1 MLRGASEDGIDEAP
15 ITKTFDMSFADRAGG
30 ALLGMPE
37 TEIDIVELHPTPLL
51 LFRLWQTFLDRV
63 YPIHKVFHA
72 PTIQQ
77 QIFGAASDLQHI
89 SKGFEALL
97 FSIYCSAVKS
107 LSMVECKAMFG
118 EDRATVLA
126 RFQLGAQQA
135 LGNAG
140 FLRTSDLTVLQALVL
155 YLVKIP

>member
-1 MLRGASEDGIDEAP
+1 MLRGAPEDGIDESP
-15 ITKTFDMSFADRAGG
+15 FTTTLDTVFTNNEDGLLLESHENSIDM
-30 ALLGMPE
+30 
-37 TEIDIVELHPTPLL
+37 VKLHPTPIL

-63 YPIHKVFHA
+63 YPIYKVFHA

-77 QIFGAASDLQHI
+77 QIFEAASDLQNI

-107 LSMVECKAMFG
+107 LSRVDCNAMFG
-118 EDRATVLA
+118 EDKLTLLA
-126 RFQLGAQQA
+126 RFQLGARKA

-155 YLVKIP
+155 YLVKI